1 MLAAPI
7 ERYMPLKNEW
17 EILKISQAPM
27 LAAFSWC
34 PLDEGSIVVLGGS
47 DGSLLNSDMY
57 VIDFKQERVMV
68 QHTDFEFSTG
78 MGHLFYRPKEEI
90 LHHVGGFNSDGVN
103 FWLKMGEKQ
112 WHESERSHMHVID
125 QNSPELTNNTS
136 VFFK

>member
-1 MLAAPI
+1 
-7 ERYMPLKNEW
+7 
-17 EILKISQAPM
+17 M

-57 VIDFKQERVMV
+57 VIDFKQERVMI